1 MNPTLYVTLYEHRH
15 GTDVAIWPSEAAAL
29 AFRDDLSREQGAQ
42 ELPDEPLTA
51 NDVGETYFDIMG
63 ERLSGT
69 EYFAIYPRQIEQADD
84 ADGKAVCA
92 SPGLPG

>member
-29 AFRDDLSREQGAQ
+29 AFRDDLS
-42 ELPDEPLTA
+42 PDEPLTA